1 MKIVLTYVALSIAV
15 FACNNRPVV
24 SSKSNKPNP
33 EAKEQF
39 TLKGT
44 WQIKKYL
51 FASIR
56 AMDERMAD
64 EWLNK
69 QLLIGDEM
77 YFDFQKIPSYK
88 ELFDNVNACSVL
100 NANKPDI
107 VSSEDYFDLSID
119 PLAELNIKTDKVA
132 VYKTSCT
139 DHPFS
144 ELILNDRNE
153 LIIRW
158 DGVFFILKKVG

>member
-1 MKIVLTYVALSIAV
+1 
-15 FACNNRPVV
+15 
-24 SSKSNKPNP
+24 
-33 EAKEQF
+33 
-39 TLKGT
+39 
-44 WQIKKYL
+44 
-51 FASIR
+51 
-56 AMDERMAD
+56 
-64 EWLNK
+64 
-69 QLLIGDEM
+69 M

>member
-1 MKIVLTYVALSIAV
+1 VAAAIDRIIDVL
-15 FACNNRPVV
+15 P
-24 SSKSNKPNP
+24 
-33 EAKEQF
+33 
-39 TLKGT
+39 
-44 WQIKKYL
+44 
-51 FASIR
+51 
-56 AMDERMAD
+56 
-64 EWLNK
+64 
-69 QLLIGDEM
+69 IGDEM
-77 YFDFQKIPSYK
+77 YFDPST
-88 ELFDNVNACSVL
+88 N
-100 NANKPDI
+100 
-107 VSSEDYFDLSID
+107 